1 MIPIAQRRFLL
12 AAPLV
17 VLPFLCAMF
26 FALGGGRGVA
36 RVVAGRVGGLN
47 TELPG
52 AYPDPRKAFLDKM
65 GAYLKADQDSVR
77 QKEYAQQD
85 PYHPFAAVKAPDPK
99 AAELLTRLN
108 RLKQSLQEPPPQ
120 RSSLPVYSP
129 PPVVRPHVVE
139 VPEKDP
145 QLERLNNILDKVIR
159 IQHPSEARSVSEQ
172 KAVASAETVI
182 PADSASNAIA
192 AVIPSDQ
199 TLTTGGTIPLRL
211 SEDILVH
218 GVRLPAGAWVYGTA
232 TINGDR
238 LHVHIRSIRD
248 GRNLYNSDLQ
258 VYDLDGLPGVHIPDV
273 LSQDVA
279 KESAT
284 ESVSGLNILTT
295 DPGLGAEAT
304 SAGVQAAKSLLTH
317 KARLIKVSV
326 RAGYEVL
333 LKNSNNNLPI
343 RSERP
348 QLLTPPITPQP
359 PGFDP
364 GGSFLERCRTGG
376 VELRLQGIYLADS
389 LMWFALEWENH
400 SPIGFA
406 PAYYRWVVR
415 DRRTFR
421 RTAQQEMAVEPL
433 FAASPVTISAD
444 STVTQ
449 WAGFRPFAPG
459 KDKELVLEVGE
470 KNGGRVLTLVIKPKQ
485 ILNAKII
492 QDEKAE
498 TQAKTDSGSTSA
510 VQRTGV
516 RCDESA
522 LEEVDLPDL

>member
-1 MIPIAQRRFLL
+1 MIPITQRRFLL

-17 VLPFLCAMF
+17 VLPFLGAMF

-36 RVVAGRVGGLN
+36 RIVTGRVGGLN

-77 QKEYAQQD
+77 KKEYAQQD
-85 PYHPFAAVKAPDPK
+85 PYRPFAAVKAPDPK
-99 AAELLTRLN
+99 ATELLTQLN
-108 RLKQSLQEPPPQ
+108 KLKQSLQEPQ
-120 RSSLPVYSP
+120 VVRTPVQ
-129 PPVVRPHVVE
+129 PVVRTHVVE
-139 VPEKDP
+139 RPEKDP
-145 QLERLNNILDKVIR
+145 QLERLDNILDKVIR
-159 IQHPSEARSVSEQ
+159 IQHPSEARPGSEQ
-172 KAVASAETVI
+172 RAVASAETVI

-199 TLTTGGTIPLRL
+199 TLVTGGTIPLRL

-218 GVRLPAGAWVYGTA
+218 GVRIPAGAWVYGTA

-238 LHVHIRSIRD
+238 LYVHIRSIRD
-248 GRNLYNSDLQ
+248 GRNLYSSDLQ

-284 ESVSGLNILTT
+284 ESVSGLNIVTT
-295 DPGLGAEAT
+295 DPGLGAEAA

-333 LKNSNNNLPI
+333 LKNSNNNIPI
-343 RSERP
+343 RPERTP
-348 QLLTPPITPQP
+348 LLTPPINPQP

-364 GGSFLERCRTGG
+364 GGSFLERCHTGG

-406 PAYYRWVVR
+406 PEYCRWVVR

-433 FAASPVTISAD
+433 VAASPVTISPD
-444 STVTQ
+444 SMVTQ

-470 KNGGRVLTLVIKPKQ
+470 KNGGRVLTLVIRPKQ

-492 QDEKAE
+492 QDEKTE
-498 TQAKTDSGSTSA
+498 THAKTDSVNPYALQPIG
-510 VQRTGV
+510 G
-516 RCDESA
+516 RCDESSV
-522 LEEVDLPDL
+522 EEVDLPDL

>member
-1 MIPIAQRRFLL
+1 M
-12 AAPLV
+12 
-17 VLPFLCAMF
+17 
-26 FALGGGRGVA
+26 
-36 RVVAGRVGGLN
+36 VAGRIGGLN

-77 QKEYAQQD
+77 KKEYAQQD
-85 PYHPFAAVKAPDPK
+85 PYHPYAIVKAADPNRGGVDRRPTLIRPVVPPDPK
-99 AAELLTRLN
+99 AAELLTQLN
-108 RLKQSLQEPPPQ
+108 RLKQSLQEPQAVRSSGSIQSPAQ
-120 RSSLPVYSP
+120 HSSLPVYSP
-129 PPVVRPHVVE
+129 AAVRPHMPE
-139 VPEKDP
+139 SPEKDP
-145 QLERLNNILDKVIR
+145 QLERLDHILDKVIR
-159 IQHPSEARSVSEQ
+159 IQHPSETRSVIEQ
-172 KAVASAETVI
+172 TALAASETVL

-192 AVIPSDQ
+192 AVIPNDQ

-218 GVRLPAGAWVYGTA
+218 GVRIPAGAWLYGTV

-238 LHVHIRSIRD
+238 LHVYIRSIRD
-248 GRNLYNSDLQ
+248 GRNLYNIDLQ

-295 DPGLGAEAT
+295 DPGLGAEAA

-333 LKNSNNNLPI
+333 LKNSNNNPPI
-343 RSERP
+343 RSMAASRP
-348 QLLTPPITPQP
+348 DRNQPLAAQFNLQP

-364 GGSFLERCRTGG
+364 GGSFLERCHTGG

-406 PAYYRWVVR
+406 PAYYRWVLR

-433 FAASPVTISAD
+433 FAASPVTVSSD
-444 STVTQ
+444 STVRQ

-470 KNGGRVLTLVIKPKQ
+470 RDGGRVLTLVIKPKQ

-492 QDEKAE
+492 HDEKTETIAE
-498 TQAKTDSGSTSA
+498 TDPVNSYALQST
-510 VQRTGV
+510 GG
-516 RCDESA
+516 RCDESSV
-522 LEEVDLPDL
+522 EDDDLPDL